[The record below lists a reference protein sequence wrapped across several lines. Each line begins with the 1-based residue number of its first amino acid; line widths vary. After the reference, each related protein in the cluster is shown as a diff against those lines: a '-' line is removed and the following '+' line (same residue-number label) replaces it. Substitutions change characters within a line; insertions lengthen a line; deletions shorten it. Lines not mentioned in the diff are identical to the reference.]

1 MGILE
6 ILTSCVRTQ
15 NVETQTKNIVINS
28 IGIDIVGDE
37 LGHGPRIWAR

>member
-28 IGIDIVGDE
+28 IGIDIVG
-37 LGHGPRIWAR
+37 G